1 MRRARRLFGEALAL
15 VAVLGGP
22 ALAQSPG
29 QGPSQGLGQVP
40 AQRPTQVPTQVPVLP
55 PGVAPPGGAV
65 PGVAPQGVT
74 QGPPPAPAPADASLS
89 LRAVL
94 TSEAKPLRGG
104 LTWRIYED
112 RPEGGKPVVLARSE
126 EAQPTFRLPP
136 GSYLANVTYGF
147 VSTSKRVTL
156 NSGAASDQLTVNAGA
171 LRLAGAVG
179 EAKIPGGQLAFAVF
193 VPIGNNPEGR
203 LVRDG
208 VKAGEVV
215 RLPEGTYHVVSTWG
229 DSNAIQRADLKVE
242 NGRLTDATLNHRAA
256 TVTLKL
262 VASPGTEAFAGT
274 AFSVLTPG
282 GDTIREAIGAF
293 PQVTLAEGE
302 YQLIARHDGKV
313 YTQDFKVESGV
324 DRDIEAI
331 AKDP

>member
-1 MRRARRLFGEALAL
+1 MRRERRRFGEGMRALMGAG
-15 VAVLGGP
+15 AVLV
-22 ALAQSPG
+22 
-29 QGPSQGLGQVP
+29 GLGAASAQDAPRP
-40 AQRPTQVPTQVPVLP
+40 AALPAPSAVPVP
-55 PGVAPPGGAV
+55 
-65 PGVAPQGVT
+65 
-74 QGPPPAPAPADASLS
+74 DAALT

-94 TSEAKPLRGG
+94 TGEGKPIRGG

-112 RPEGGKPVVLARSE
+112 RGDAGKPALLARSDE
-126 EAQPTFRLPP
+126 VQPTFRLPP

-156 NSGAASDQLTVNAGA
+156 AAAGLSDQITVNAGA
-171 LRLAGAVG
+171 LRLGGAVG
-179 EAKIPGGQLAFAVF
+179 ETKLPANQLAFSIF

-208 VKAGEVV
+208 VKAGELI

-242 NGRLTDATLNHRAA
+242 NGRITDATLNHRAA

>member
-1 MRRARRLFGEALAL
+1 MRRARRRFGEALAL
-15 VAVLGGP
+15 AVLWGG
-22 ALAQSPG
+22 AAAAQSPAVPPAPTAAPG
-29 QGPSQGLGQVP
+29 QAP
-40 AQRPTQVPTQVPVLP
+40 ALP
-55 PGVAPPGGAV
+55 AGVAPQ
-65 PGVAPQGVT
+65 GVAPQGVT
-74 QGPPPAPAPADASLS
+74 QGPPPAPAPAEASLS

-156 NSGAASDQLTVNAGA
+156 NPGAASDQLTVNAGA
-171 LRLAGAVG
+171 LRLSGAVG
-179 EAKIPGGQLAFAVF
+179 EAKIQPGQLAFAVF

-208 VKAGEVV
+208 VKAGEIV

-262 VASPGTEAFAGT
+262 VAAPGTEAFAGT